1 MIDGDALF
9 LRIQSYYMVQNM
21 DFPLDIRLPVILN
34 EIGYTEL
41 NLDEID
47 ALINMQVVNF
57 QNLGTKVA
65 GT

>member
-21 DFPLDIRLPVILN
+21 DFPLDIRLPAILN

-65 GT
+65 GA

>member
-1 MIDGDALF
+1 
-9 LRIQSYYMVQNM
+9 MVQNM
-21 DFPLDIRLPVILN
+21 DFPLDIRLPAILN